1 MVTATPKQLTASAWT
16 LVIYDYLLT
25 FETEVATIWPSPWS
39 IGLPLFYLNR
49 YFPLID
55 QALLIYFD
63 RSTDSAG
70 TCEGIYTTAIWM
82 GFVGSA
88 ACRIIIY
95 LHTCALWGRSR
106 TIVFLL
112 GGFLLALFSVWVIFG
127 VLQSANMTCERRI
140 WKAEDGTDLSTDLG
154 VFDQPLA
161 TTPGC
166 RKGSRAAYWQLI
178 YSAALTMEAVT
189 VGCMVVRG
197 LQHVQQSRDSWVL
210 TLYWNGIL
218 HCVVLTLLGIINIVM
233 MSVPAMVTAA
243 VVLAPTE
250 TPRNF
255 NDTEESGVTSSRG
268 VLTSIEEYPRHELQ
282 TSGKGLWGSSGRH
295 SPP

>member
-25 FETEVATIWPSPWS
+25 FETEVTTIWPSPWS

-127 VLQSANMTCERRI
+127 VLQSANMTY
-140 WKAEDGTDLSTDLG
+140 LG

-166 RKGSRAAYWQLI
+166 RKGSRVAYWQLI

-233 MSVPAMVTAA
+233 MSVPAMRRNFS
-243 VVLAPTE
+243 TE